1 MLEKHIQCEILEEIY
16 FIETLPKK
24 QQEKAK
30 IFGSYENY
38 SLVQEKISH
47 IYP

>member
-1 MLEKHIQCEILEEIY
+1 MLKKHIQCEILEEIY

-30 IFGSYENY
+30 IFGPYENH
-38 SLVQEKISH
+38 SLIYEKFSH